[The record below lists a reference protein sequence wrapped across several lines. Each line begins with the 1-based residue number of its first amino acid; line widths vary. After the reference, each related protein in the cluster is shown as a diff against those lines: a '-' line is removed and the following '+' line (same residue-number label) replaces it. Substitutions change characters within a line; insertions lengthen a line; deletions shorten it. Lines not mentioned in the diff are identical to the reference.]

1 MAPRSAAKKATPPAP
16 KTANPARRRPPP
28 ARREAI
34 LTAALE
40 EFSAQGFS
48 AARLDDVAKRAG
60 VAKGTIYLYFRDKEA
75 LFEELIRSV
84 LSPVVGA
91 LEIALRDPRPVR
103 EIAETAVDIFLR
115 EVYGTRRKDVIRLVL
130 SEGARFPKLA
140 EFYHREVLSRL
151 FGAMQALLKRAAE
164 RGELR
169 NAAVVRFPQLIGA
182 PAIVGIIWNGL
193 FERFEPLDVRGFL
206 RTQIDLIFTPTPSS
220 SASAPTLPSPAGGGG
235 IKGGGRRGGRK
246 KGGGNDAR
254 RP

>member
-1 MAPRSAAKKATPPAP
+1 VDARPAQAKKPIPSPA
-16 KTANPARRRPPP
+16 KPAEAPRRRPIP

-34 LTAALE
+34 LAAALE

-48 AARLDDVAKRAG
+48 AARLDDVARRAG

-91 LEIALRDPRPVR
+91 LELALRDERPVR
-103 EIAETAVDIFLR
+103 QIAEMAADIFVR

-140 EFYHREVLSRL
+140 EFYYREVISRL
-151 FGAMQALLKRAAE
+151 FSAMQALLKRAAD

-169 NAAVVRFPQLIGA
+169 NNAVVQFPQLIGA
-182 PAIVGIIWNGL
+182 PAIVGIIWGGL
-193 FERFEPLDVRGFL
+193 FDRYEPLDVHGFL
-206 RTQIDLIFTPTPSS
+206 RTQIDLIFVDP
-220 SASAPTLPSPAGGGG
+220 
-235 IKGGGRRGGRK
+235 
-246 KGGGNDAR
+246 R

>member
-1 MAPRSAAKKATPPAP
+1 MAPRSASTRKSVPASKPAK
-16 KTANPARRRPPP
+16 PARARPNP

-34 LTAALE
+34 LAAALD
-40 EFSAQGFS
+40 EFATQGFS
-48 AARLDDVAKRAG
+48 ATRLDDVAKRAG

-91 LEIALRDPRPVR
+91 LELALRDQRPVR
-103 EIAETAVDIFLR
+103 EIAQSAADIFVR
-115 EVYGTRRKDVIRLVL
+115 EVYGTRRKDVVRLVL

-140 EFYHREVLSRL
+140 EFYYREVLARL
-151 FGAMQALLKRAAE
+151 FAAMQALLRRAAE

-169 NAAVVRFPQLIGA
+169 DNAVVQFPQLIGA
-182 PAIVGIIWNGL
+182 PAIVCIIWGGL

-206 RTQIDLIFTPTPSS
+206 RAQLDLIFTE
-220 SASAPTLPSPAGGGG
+220 
-235 IKGGGRRGGRK
+235 
-246 KGGGNDAR
+246 AR